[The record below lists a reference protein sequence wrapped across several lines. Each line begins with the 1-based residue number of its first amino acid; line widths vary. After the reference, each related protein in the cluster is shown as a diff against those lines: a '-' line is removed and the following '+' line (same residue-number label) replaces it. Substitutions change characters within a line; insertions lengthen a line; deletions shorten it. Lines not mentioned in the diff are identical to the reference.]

1 MIVLPLAKVRKTKTK
16 RKNKITPED
25 ITIKQMAKAINIF
38 KQEYRIYR
46 NELNSIFAKE
56 CERVSLQEFAKKYDC
71 WWKTL
76 HKIRNAE
83 QVNHKTL
90 KKICVKILE
99 KQNETNR

>member
-25 ITIKQMAKAINIF
+25 ITIQQMREAVEIL
-38 KQEYRIYR
+38 KQEYKDYR
-46 NELNSIFAKE
+46 NALSSIFAKE
-56 CERVSLQEFAKKYDC
+56 SERVSLEEIAKKYDC

-76 HKIRNAE
+76 HKIINEE
-83 QVNHKTL
+83 QVSFKTL

-99 KQNETNR
+99 KQNE

>member
-1 MIVLPLAKVRKTKTK
+1 MIVTPLPKVRKTKTK

-25 ITIKQMAKAINIF
+25 ITIQQMREAINIF

-56 CERVSLQEFAKKYDC
+56 CERVSLQEIAKKYDC

-76 HKIRNAE
+76 HKI
-83 QVNHKTL
+83 VNDEEVSLKTL
-90 KKICVKILE
+90 KKICVRILE
-99 KQNETNR
+99 KQNEYK

>member
-1 MIVLPLAKVRKTKTK
+1 VIVTPLPKVRKTKTK

-25 ITIKQMAKAINIF
+25 ITIQQMREAINIF

-56 CERVSLQEFAKKYDC
+56 CERVSLQEIAKKYDC

-76 HKIRNAE
+76 HKI
-83 QVNHKTL
+83 VNNEEVSLKTL
-90 KKICVKILE
+90 KKICVRILE
-99 KQNETNR
+99 KQNEYK

>member
-1 MIVLPLAKVRKTKTK
+1 VIVTPLPKVRKTKTK

-25 ITIKQMAKAINIF
+25 ITIQQMREAINIF

-56 CERVSLQEFAKKYDC
+56 CERVSLQEIAKKYDC

-76 HKIRNAE
+76 HKI
-83 QVNHKTL
+83 VNDEEVSLKTL
-90 KKICVKILE
+90 KKICVRILE
-99 KQNETNR
+99 KQNEYK